1 MLTSRN
7 VIALTISLA
16 VISLLWS
23 CWSLLR
29 PPDGDGLR
37 SDSFGTK
44 GRGQRAI
51 FDTFCE
57 LGLPIRR
64 SLEPP
69 IPDKLGNAR
78 LVLWRPADDIVR
90 GEPVWLEAVGNWVQA
105 GGRVLVAVGV
115 EEQDWLSKAAA
126 EADASRRSRK
136 KKSDDTATVVASRSL
151 WELLHLPNVSV
162 TTPRS
167 GSGSSVSST
176 APRRRSSP
184 DLREIFREAMAT
196 GATTTE
202 HRVLTAH
209 ASGVFD
215 SVIGTSKKLSLPT
228 VGLFEI
234 QYRDHTPIGTVMVDA
249 DVANI
254 ADAKSS
260 EAEAESETEAE
271 AERNAANT
279 AVCIAARFTV
289 GRGEVT
295 VLSVPAL
302 IDNSEIGEADNIVVL
317 AKLLAE
323 DGRDIVVD
331 EFYHGLSIRGNP
343 MWLFAQRTYGSVT
356 LALLLVIGLIAWR
369 ESVFLGTPL
378 PERAVSRRAI
388 REYVDAMA
396 RFLREGRGTEPW
408 IVAKLRDGVLWH
420 LRREHGLPPEQH
432 SEERLLAA
440 VERRDPDRGAEL
452 KVTLQAVSDLL
463 RTGQAGQERRAIP
476 LMRRMVECLSK
487 NATARCATKSRK

>member
-51 FDTFCE
+51 FDTFRE

-64 SLEPP
+64 SLGPP
-69 IPDKLGNAR
+69 IPDKLPNAR
-78 LVLWRPADDIVR
+78 LVFWRPADDIVR
-90 GEPVWLEAVGNWVQA
+90 GEPVWLEAVGHWVRD

-115 EEQDWLSKAAA
+115 EEHDWMSKAASEA
-126 EADASRRSRK
+126 EASRRRRK
-136 KKSDDTATVVASRSL
+136 KKSDDVTTQIVSRSL

-167 GSGSSVSST
+167 GSGPSDSST
-176 APRRRSSP
+176 KPRRQSSP

-202 HRVLTAH
+202 HRVLTARG
-209 ASGVFD
+209 SGVFEP
-215 SVIGTSKKLSLPT
+215 VVGVSKNLSLPKE
-228 VGLFEI
+228 GLFEI
-234 QYRDHTPIGTVMVDA
+234 QYGDHTPIGTVMVDA
-249 DVANI
+249 NI
-254 ADAKSS
+254 ADGADAKS
-260 EAEAESETEAE
+260 AGTEAMPD
-271 AERNAANT
+271 AAKDEI
-279 AVCIAARFTV
+279 CIAARFTI

-317 AKLLAE
+317 AKLLAD

-356 LALLLVIGLIAWR
+356 LALLMVIGLIAWR

-378 PERAVSRRAI
+378 PERSVSRRAI

-396 RFLREGRGTEPW
+396 RFLREGRGAEPW

-452 KVTLQAVSDLL
+452 KITLQAVSDLL

>member
-51 FDTFCE
+51 YDTFRE

-64 SLEPP
+64 SLGPP
-69 IPDKLGNAR
+69 IRDKLENAR
-78 LVLWRPADDIVR
+78 LVFWRPADDIVR
-90 GEPVWLEAVGNWVQA
+90 GEPVWLEAVGNWVRD
-105 GGRVLVAVGV
+105 GGRVLVAVGI
-115 EEQDWLSKAAA
+115 EEQDWLSKAAEA
-126 EADASRRSRK
+126 EASRRSRK
-136 KKSDDTATVVASRSL
+136 KKSDDTTTVVASRSL

-162 TTPRS
+162 TVPRS
-167 GSGSSVSST
+167 GSGPSVPST

-202 HRVLTAH
+202 HRVVTARG
-209 ASGVFD
+209 SGVFEP
-215 SVIGTSKKLSLPT
+215 VVGTSKKLSLPT
-228 VGLFEI
+228 EGLFEI
-234 QYRDHTPIGTVMVDA
+234 QYGDHTPIGTVMVDA
-249 DVANI
+249 NI
-254 ADAKSS
+254 ADANSV
-260 EAEAESETEAE
+260 EAKAKP
-271 AERNAANT
+271 NAAKDE
-279 AVCIAARFTV
+279 VCIAARFTV
-289 GRGEVT
+289 GLGEVT

-317 AKLLAE
+317 AKLLAD

-378 PERAVSRRAI
+378 PERPVSRRAI

-396 RFLREGRGTEPW
+396 RFLREGRGAEPW

-452 KVTLQAVSDLL
+452 KITLQAVSDLL